1 MSTSEHAPA
10 AAAWLPETAVLRLS
24 GAWVTTGLAG
34 VEAQLAG
41 FSPEAARLRVEADGL
56 DALDT
61 AGALV
66 ICRLLEA
73 MGAQG
78 KAAELVGLE
87 RPYAQLVDMIRQRS
101 TGGPGEA
108 APAGAPPALERLGRS
123 VLGAA
128 LQAYAG
134 FSFVGLTFLGLLR
147 GLAQPSRLRW
157 RAILAV
163 IQSDGVGA
171 MPVLGML
178 SFLLGVVIA
187 YQAGVQL
194 RPYGGNIYVVDLVT
208 LTVLR
213 ELGPMMTAIVVA
225 GRSGSAYAAQ
235 IGTMQVTEEVDAL
248 RSIGLVPMDVLVL
261 PKILGLLF
269 ALPLLTVFAD
279 IVAVFGGMV
288 MAETILNVEFQTFLH
303 RIPEAVDLSSL
314 VSGIGKAPVF
324 AAVIAAVGCYQGF
337 QVSGGADSVGRRTT
351 TSVVQAIVLV
361 ILVDAAFSI
370 VYSWL
375 GI

>member
-1 MSTSEHAPA
+1 MLTSERLPA
-10 AAAWLPETAVLRLS
+10 NAVWLPETAVLRLS
-24 GAWVTTGLAG
+24 GPWVTSGLAG
-34 VEAQLAG
+34 VETQLAG
-41 FSPEAARLRVEADGL
+41 FSTEAPGLTIDAHDL

-66 ICRLLEA
+66 IHRLLEVLR
-73 MGAQG
+73 GQG
-78 KAAELVGLE
+78 KAAQVVGLE
-87 RPYAQLVDMIRQRS
+87 QRHAALVDMVRERS
-101 TGGPGEA
+101 AHLGEV
-108 APAGAPPALERLGRS
+108 APVVVAPPLERLGRS
-123 VLGAA
+123 VWEGA
-128 LQAYAG
+128 LHAYAG
-134 FSFVGLTFLGLLR
+134 LSFIGLVFLGLLR
-147 GLAQPSRLRW
+147 GLARPSRLRW
-157 RAILAV
+157 RTILAV
-163 IQSDGVGA
+163 IQTDGVGA

-194 RPYGGNIYVVDLVT
+194 RLYGGNIYVVDLVT

-213 ELGPMMTAIVVA
+213 EIGPMMTAIVVA

-248 RSIGLVPMDVLVL
+248 RSIGLDPMDVLVL
-261 PKILGLLF
+261 PKILGLLV

-279 IVAVFGGMV
+279 IVAVIGGMV
-288 MAETILNVEFQTFLH
+288 MADTMLNVEFQTFAQ
-303 RIPEAVDLSSL
+303 RIPEAVSLTSLLSG
-314 VSGIGKAPVF
+314 VGKAPVF

-351 TSVVQAIVLV
+351 SSVVHAIVLV
-361 ILVDAAFSI
+361 ILVDAAFSVI
-370 VYSWL
+370 YGRL

>member
-1 MSTSEHAPA
+1 MASPEHATA
-10 AAAWLPETAVLRLS
+10 RFDWLPETGVLRLS
-24 GAWVTTGLAG
+24 GAWITTGLARVEG
-34 VEAQLAG
+34 ELASFAPIAPVRIVEAPDL
-41 FSPEAARLRVEADGL
+41 V
-56 DALDT
+56 ALDT

-66 ICRLLEA
+66 VYRLLE
-73 MGAQG
+73 
-78 KAAELVGLE
+78 GLE
-87 RPYAQLVDMIRQRS
+87 REGMRVEVVGLQERHALLVDMVR
-101 TGGPGEA
+101 EHA
-108 APAGAPPALERLGRS
+108 ASMEAPPPLAPLPTLEQLGR
-123 VLGAA
+123 AA
-128 LQAYAG
+128 WMTLQQSYVG
-134 FSFVGLTFLGLLR
+134 LSFVGMAVLGLLR
-147 GLAQPSRLRW
+147 SLAHPTRLRW

-163 IQSDGVGA
+163 IQTDGVGA

-213 ELGPMMTAIVVA
+213 ELGPMMTAIIVA

-248 RSIGLVPMDVLVL
+248 RSIGLPPMEVLVL
-261 PKILGLLF
+261 PKVLGLLV

-279 IVAVFGGMV
+279 VASVLGGMV
-288 MAETILNVEFQTFLH
+288 MAATMLNVEFDAFVQ
-303 RIPEAVDLSSL
+303 RIPEAVSINSL
-314 VSGIGKAPVF
+314 MTGIGKAPVF

-337 QVSGGADSVGRRTT
+337 QASGGADSVGRRTT
-351 TSVVQAIVLV
+351 TSVVHAIVLV
-361 ILVDAAFSI
+361 ILVDAAFS
-370 VYSWL
+370 VAYSWL

>member
-1 MSTSEHAPA
+1 MPTSERLPA
-10 AAAWLPETAVLRLS
+10 NAVWLSETAVLRLS
-24 GAWVTTGLAG
+24 GAWVTSGLAG
-34 VEAQLAG
+34 VEIQLAG
-41 FSPEAARLRVEADGL
+41 FSAETPRLTIDAHDL

-66 ICRLLEA
+66 IYRLLE
-73 MGAQG
+73 GLEGQG
-78 KAAELVGLE
+78 KAAQVVGLE
-87 RPYAQLVDMIRQRS
+87 QPHAVLVDMVRERS
-101 TGGPGEA
+101 AHLGEV
-108 APAGAPPALERLGRS
+108 APVAVVPPLEQLGRS
-123 VLGAA
+123 VWEGGLR
-128 LQAYAG
+128 AYAG
-134 FSFVGLTFLGLLR
+134 LSFIGGAFLGLLR
-147 GLAQPSRLRW
+147 GLARPTRLRW

-163 IQSDGVGA
+163 IQTDGVGA

-178 SFLLGVVIA
+178 SFLVGVVIA

-194 RPYGGNIYVVDLVT
+194 RLYGGNIYVVDLVT

-248 RSIGLVPMDVLVL
+248 RSIGLAPMDVLVL
-261 PKILGLLF
+261 PKIVGLLV

-279 IVAVFGGMV
+279 IVAVIGGMV
-288 MAETILNVEFQTFLH
+288 MGDTMLNVEFQTFAQ
-303 RIPEAVDLSSL
+303 RIPEVVTLSSL
-314 VSGIGKAPVF
+314 LSGVGKAPVF

-351 TSVVQAIVLV
+351 TSVVHAIVLV
-361 ILVDAAFSI
+361 ILVDAAFSVI
-370 VYSWL
+370 YSRL